1 MIKNKNKYKQI
12 IFNKIK
18 LQIIYIIVKV
28 HQNYKIK
35 KLLIIFI
42 KFICKKKMYIMY
54 KIYYK
59 NIKIPIKIKII
70 ENKFITKI
78 VYKLIKLI
86 IKKSCKLYNKNAIQ
100 MIFNI
105 KNLFNIK
112 NNRIKLKKLEI

>member
-42 KFICKKKMYIMY
+42 KFICKKKMYTMY

-112 NNRIKLKKLEI
+112 NNRIKLKKLKI

>member
-1 MIKNKNKYKQI
+1 MIKNRNKYKQI

-42 KFICKKKMYIMY
+42 KFICKKKMYTMY